1 MNIVCSKR
9 CVIVSNFRQRHQVT
23 SGSCVNKPQ
32 SSLQKLAKPDFAEC
46 PMSSSLTRIM
56 YTRSRFT
63 GCPKSFL
70 RMVEESVL
78 SLLGFGLNISFDNLC
93 YQATHSSEERRFDTL
108 IHNKLDGKGAAQEII
123 I

>member
-1 MNIVCSKR
+1 MKIVCSKR
-9 CVIVSNFRQRHQVT
+9 CVIVSNLRQRHQVT

-70 RMVEESVL
+70 RTVEESVL
-78 SLLGFGLNISFDNLC
+78 SLLGFGLDISFDNLC
-93 YQATHSSEERRFDTL
+93 YQATRSSEERRFDTL
-108 IHNKLDGKGAAQEII
+108 IHNKMDGKGATQEIMI
-123 I
+123 

>member
-1 MNIVCSKR
+1 
-9 CVIVSNFRQRHQVT
+9 
-23 SGSCVNKPQ
+23 
-32 SSLQKLAKPDFAEC
+32 LQKLAKPDFAEC